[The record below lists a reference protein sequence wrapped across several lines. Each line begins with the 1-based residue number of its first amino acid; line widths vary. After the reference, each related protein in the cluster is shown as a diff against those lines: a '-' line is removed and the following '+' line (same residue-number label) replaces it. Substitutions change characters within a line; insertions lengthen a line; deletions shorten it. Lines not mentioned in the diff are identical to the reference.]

1 LPPQSPGG
9 IIDRVQTPPA
19 LVLSGPPGVGKTSV
33 GWRVFDRCTD
43 LGLNPAFADL
53 DLLGAAWPAPD
64 DDPHQS
70 RLKAT
75 NLAAV
80 WSNYLRAGSRRLI
93 VAGVVENL
101 AEKQQLEDAIG
112 TSVLICRLAAPDTEL
127 AQRIHGRARE
137 SGADLA
143 QLVTRA
149 SELSA
154 QLLADDI
161 SDYSISTA
169 GRTIDDVADDV
180 LAHWDS
186 EDGGDGALA
195 TT

>member
-1 LPPQSPGG
+1 M
-9 IIDRVQTPPA
+9 
-19 LVLSGPPGVGKTSV
+19 LSGPPGVGKTSV

-43 LGLNPAFADL
+43 LGQHPAFADL

-70 RLKAT
+70 RLKAA

-80 WSNYLRAGSRRLI
+80 WSNYRQAGSRRLI

-101 AEKQQLEDAIG
+101 DERRQLEQATG
-112 TSVLICRLAAPDTEL
+112 GAVVICRLDAPDTEL

-143 QLVTRA
+143 NLVVRA

-154 QLLADDI
+154 QPLADDI
-161 SDYSISTA
+161 SDYSIDTA
-169 GRTIDDVADDV
+169 GRTIDEVAADV
-180 LAHWDS
+180 LAR
-186 EDGGDGALA
+186 GPFA
-195 TT
+195 

>member
-1 LPPQSPGG
+1 MRGG
-9 IIDRVQTPPA
+9 IIARVQAPA

-33 GWRVFDRCTD
+33 GWRVFARYTD
-43 LGLNPAFADL
+43 LGQDPAFADL

-80 WSNYLRAGSRRLI
+80 WSNYRQAGSRQLI

-101 AEKQQLEDAIG
+101 GERRQLEEATG
-112 TSVLICRLAAPDTEL
+112 GSVVICRLDAPDIEL
-127 AQRIHGRARE
+127 AQRIHGRFRE
-137 SGADLA
+137 VGADLA
-143 QLVTRA
+143 KLVARA

-154 QLLADDI
+154 QLVADDV
-161 SDYSISTA
+161 SDYSVATA

-180 LAHWDS
+180 LAHWQ
-186 EDGGDGALA
+186 GDAISDRVRR
-195 TT
+195 

>member
-1 LPPQSPGG
+1 MIG
-9 IIDRVQTPPA
+9 RVQAPPA
-19 LVLSGPPGVGKTSV
+19 LVISGPPGVGKTSV

-43 LGLNPAFADL
+43 LGEDPAFADL

-80 WSNYLRAGSRRLI
+80 WSNYRQAGSRRLI
-93 VAGVVENL
+93 VAGVVENR
-101 AEKQQLEDAIG
+101 AERRQLEEATEG
-112 TSVLICRLAAPDTEL
+112 PVVICRLDAPDTEL

-137 SGADLA
+137 SGDDLA
-143 QLVTRA
+143 NLVARA

-154 QLLADDI
+154 QLVAVDV
-161 SDYSISTA
+161 SDYSVGTA
-169 GRTIDDVADDV
+169 GRSIDDVADEV
-180 LAHWDS
+180 LARWQGEAISDR
-186 EDGGDGALA
+186 
-195 TT
+195 

>member
-1 LPPQSPGG
+1 VRGG
-9 IIDRVQTPPA
+9 IIGRVQAPA

-43 LGLNPAFADL
+43 LGQDPAFADL

-80 WSNYLRAGSRRLI
+80 WSNYRQAGSRQHI

-101 AEKQQLEDAIG
+101 GERRQLEEATG
-112 TSVLICRLAAPDTEL
+112 GSVVICRLDAPDTEL

-137 SGADLA
+137 GGADLA
-143 QLVTRA
+143 KLVARA

-154 QLLADDI
+154 QLVADDV
-161 SDYSISTA
+161 SDYSVGTA
-169 GRTIDDVADDV
+169 GRTIADVAADV
-180 LAHWDS
+180 LAHWQ
-186 EDGGDGALA
+186 GDAISDR
-195 TT
+195 